1 MPGEIPRRGL
11 GAVSVIVGPAH
22 HVLLVRHAY
31 GELNWEL
38 PGGAAEARE
47 SAEETARREAREEVG
62 VDIVIER
69 LVGVYWEPAWRDGQ
83 GAHHFV
89 FRARLSDGAAAPA
102 VRDMNEISECAWF
115 ATDALPR
122 PISDFTVRRIADA
135 LADRP
140 AGVWTI
146 PPRTWLR

>member
-1 MPGEIPRRGL
+1 MPGEVPRRGL
-11 GAVSVIVGPAH
+11 GAASVIVDPAH
-22 HVLLVRHAY
+22 HVLLVRHTY
-31 GELNWEL
+31 GQLNWEL

-69 LVGVYWEPAWRDGQ
+69 FVGVYWEPAWRDGQ

-102 VRDMNEISECAWF
+102 VRDRSEISECAWF